1 MELYVLLNY
10 RNHQGLMLYEILQQF
25 CFNGQHQKVYQNI
38 IYYFVVRSSSDYIY
52 IFMIENFHFKVMIEI
67 ERVRIISL

>member
-1 MELYVLLNY
+1 
-10 RNHQGLMLYEILQQF
+10 MLYEILQQF

-38 IYYFVVRSSSDYIY
+38 IYYFVVRSSSNYIYIYIY